1 MRRRQKRA
9 QTIEL
14 VSSPLQPTEPLHE
27 GTLKTKCVWGSG
39 AEHAGSIIAC
49 KELPL
54 LRQPDITFTHEVGD
68 RERPLKLSLNI
79 NAEES
84 LREYISVSCKNK
96 KKAF

>member
-1 MRRRQKRA
+1 MRRRQKSA

-27 GTLKTKCVWGSG
+27 GTLKTKYVWGSG

-54 LRQPDITFTHEVGD
+54 LRQLEITFTHEVGE
-68 RERPLKLSLNI
+68 RERGRYKLSLKI

-84 LREYISVSCKNK
+84 LREYISVSCKN
-96 KKAF
+96 